1 MNRGVIAAA
10 GYTEPCAVG
19 SGVIARFAGPERE
32 AEPEARAVAEG
43 PKVISDEDEDGDG
56 DARMA
61 EDEAGGLGGGGG
73 ATPAATADCV
83 AAFSEDFGSAP
94 VK

>member
-1 MNRGVIAAA
+1 M
-10 GYTEPCAVG
+10 G

-43 PKVISDEDEDGDG
+43 PKVSSDEDEDG

-61 EDEAGGLGGGGG
+61 EDEAGGLGGGG